1 MSNYIKRPFERVKT
15 ERVIERIVEKPEKE
29 PEKEAFD
36 IGTLAEAVAKAISLK
51 LPSYQEGS
59 DAKSMGDSF
68 DESNT
73 MNRLAD
79 QMIVERGGNKSNFEN
94 LGNIKTTKKDQKD
107 VDNTIDLL
115 SGLDD

>member
-1 MSNYIKRPFERVKT
+1 MSNYIKRPFQKVKT
-15 ERVIERIVEKPEKE
+15 EKVIERIYEKPEKE
-29 PEKEAFD
+29 AEKEAFD

-51 LPSYQEGS
+51 LPSYQNTS
-59 DAKSMGDSF
+59 DAKYIEDSF

-73 MNRLAD
+73 MNKLAD
-79 QMIVERGGNKSNFEN
+79 QMIVDRGGNKSNFEN